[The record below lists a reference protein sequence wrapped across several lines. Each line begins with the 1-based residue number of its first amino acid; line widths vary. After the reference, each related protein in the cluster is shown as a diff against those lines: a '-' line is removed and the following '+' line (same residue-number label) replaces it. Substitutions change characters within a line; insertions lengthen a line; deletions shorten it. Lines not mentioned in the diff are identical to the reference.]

1 MRLIDADG
9 AELQDAIGRNAFKT
23 RNDIRDL
30 IDSLPT
36 VNADLVVE
44 AEWIPGDKMPNYP
57 RIPYLYNRHYCSA
70 CEQPAVAY
78 EHDRYDV
85 VEFLTPRR
93 PECGARMKNGC

>member
-1 MRLIDADG
+1 MRLIDADSV
-9 AELQDAIGRNAFKT
+9 ELQDAIGCNAFKT

-30 IDSLPT
+30 IDSFPT

-44 AEWIPGDKMPNYP
+44 AKWISGNKMPN
-57 RIPYLYNRHYCSA
+57 CSA

-85 VEFLTPRR
+85 VEFLTPRC
-93 PECGARMKNGC
+93 PECGAYMRKGE